1 MAQTNVQAFSG
12 DVAISSNLAVDTNTL
27 FVDSVGNKVGIG
39 TASPGAP
46 LHIYK
51 REDTFGSLVELLRLE
66 RYTNDFDNRIDAAG
80 GYIGFHA
87 NDGNSAIGEVARISF
102 RQKGES
108 STANAE
114 DDGGMGFWT
123 KLDDSLAERVT
134 ITPNGNVGIGTTNP
148 GSYKLDVNGTVH
160 LPSIHRTNFTKELSE
175 YFELE
180 SGAATEVTLNSLL
193 VEINVSGTSY
203 TDQSEYAGTI
213 DLDIIAQRTNS
224 AYGLD
229 IVKTQL
235 HFTAGWNEQYDAWE
249 RLRFNQ
255 EIKAQDIESYRS
267 ITTVPVFRYTYTSR
281 KLQIYIQYNAL
292 QYRVKHSFTARV
304 TSDEPFAGDIISYPG
319 GAPMSG
325 TDAAA
330 FQCLSYGTSGNV
342 GIGTNSPTSNL
353 HVVGDVAISSN
364 LAVDTN
370 TLFVDSVGNKVG
382 IGTANPETKLHV
394 KGGSIC
400 VHRTFPDTPDAGI
413 VFMEDH
419 YNKDC
424 MFIAYDAGG
433 VAETDDE
440 SLRFYSKS
448 AGGADPTITGA
459 NLLMCMRADGNVG
472 IGTTNPQ
479 APFHVKP
486 VNNSVDTE
494 NTLLDFRGDFT
505 VHGYLG
511 IFATETHTNAVGP
524 DLRFKGAVYNAT
536 PSPTINQVMC
546 LKPSGKVG
554 IGTTSPGVPLH
565 VNGGN
570 NPTISTGDRT
580 YFRYDNAVLTDIAS
594 VWTATTS
601 IYATHAIVCGSYLS
615 SVAGTIGASDER
627 IKKEIVD
634 VEDGAALE
642 TLRLLKPKQYK
653 YKDEVQRGTEPVW
666 GFIAQE
672 VGATLPYATQT
683 RTECLPN
690 IYELVNVSDSNVI
703 TFTNFDTSNLES
715 NAMVLKVYD
724 VDDKEHLVNIA
735 EVIDGHSVRVDED
748 LMEWTGSVDESGN
761 VVAGNQLFVYG
772 QQVDDFVFLQ
782 KDAIWTVATSA
793 LQEVDRQLQA
803 EKVKV
808 AALET
813 QLSSVLTR
821 LDALESA

>member
-342 GIGTNSPTSNL
+342 GIGTNSPT
-353 HVVGDVAISSN
+353 A
-364 LAVDTN
+364 A
-370 TLFVDSVGNKVG
+370 
-382 IGTANPETKLHV
+382 
-394 KGGSIC
+394 
-400 VHRTFPDTPDAGI
+400 
-413 VFMEDH
+413 
-419 YNKDC
+419 
-424 MFIAYDAGG
+424 
-433 VAETDDE
+433 
-440 SLRFYSKS
+440 
-448 AGGADPTITGA
+448 
-459 NLLMCMRADGNVG
+459 
-472 IGTTNPQ
+472 
-479 APFHVKP
+479 
-486 VNNSVDTE
+486 
-494 NTLLDFRGDFT
+494 
-505 VHGYLG
+505 
-511 IFATETHTNAVGP
+511 
-524 DLRFKGAVYNAT
+524 
-536 PSPTINQVMC
+536 
-546 LKPSGKVG
+546 
-554 IGTTSPGVPLH
+554 LH
-565 VNGGN
+565 VNGNKAIINGQSSVQTVNVYKTAGGN
-570 NPTISTGDRT
+570 SGAQTRRYYRVYVPNTYNNFQIIFRGFARNYSGGGDIQAWRRQYTIQRNSGHNIVITHNSGENIDATGFT
-580 YFRYDNAVLTDIAS
+580 F
-594 VWTATTS
+594 TTS
-601 IYATHAIVCGSYLS
+601 QSGGS
-615 SVAGTIGASDER
+615 AGTIE
-627 IKKEIVD
+627 VHFD
-634 VEDGAALE
+634 VTFPAKPEAA
-642 TLRLLKPKQYK
+642 TY
-653 YKDEVQRGTEPVW
+653 
-666 GFIAQE
+666 
-672 VGATLPYATQT
+672 
-683 RTECLPN
+683 
-690 IYELVNVSDSNVI
+690 I
-703 TFTNFDTSNLES
+703 TFKADVIGDSGSFANTSG
-715 NAMVLKVYD
+715 
-724 VDDKEHLVNIA
+724 I
-735 EVIDGHSVRVDED
+735 
-748 LMEWTGSVDESGN
+748 
-761 VVAGNQLFVYG
+761 
-772 QQVDDFVFLQ
+772 
-782 KDAIWTVATSA
+782 
-793 LQEVDRQLQA
+793 
-803 EKVKV
+803 
-808 AALET
+808 
-813 QLSSVLTR
+813 
-821 LDALESA
+821 